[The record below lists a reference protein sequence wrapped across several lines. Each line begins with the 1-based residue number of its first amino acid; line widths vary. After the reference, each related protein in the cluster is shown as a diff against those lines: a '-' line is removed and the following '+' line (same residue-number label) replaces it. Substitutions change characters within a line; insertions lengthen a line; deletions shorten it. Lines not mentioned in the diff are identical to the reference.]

1 MIDYELIKDPE
12 SGKRLVA
19 FGRFAGNAGMVD
31 GLHGMAHRFLGLGY
45 NMPFMVNECFMRDN
59 RACLFIFNILI
70 VSIYGSQLP
79 KCGIG

>member
-1 MIDYELIKDPE
+1 MMQQKIRLIDYELIKDPE

-45 NMPFMVNECFMRDN
+45 NMPLMVNDCFMRDN
-59 RACLFIFNILI
+59 
-70 VSIYGSQLP
+70 
-79 KCGIG
+79 